1 MHWSATKWRLL
12 DFCPF
17 GVWDS
22 LCGTCSGDRDDHDD
36 LDFAGMIMTKKA
48 GWLKCLLILL
58 PVCSVTLCES
68 LTLLDQLSAGVFFCT
83 AVLTHKKPLKHLARS
98 AAGANAFIFS
108 PIILHMLGIPWVS
121 SKQLNIY
128 WVIVLSSFYGTE
140 DVLKEAQKESS
151 WVDSSWWWWWWW
163 WWWSETSWKWRKRV
177 QPGGS
182 RLSHR
187 VCSDMCSC
195 FCHLWTN
202 RYLREGSRYQIGWFI
217 GKIPYGFWPPPLIFG
232 KLYCY
237 FFNFILKKPC

>member
-1 MHWSATKWRLL
+1 MHWSATKWRLP

-36 LDFAGMIMTKKA
+36 LGFAGMIMTKKA

-83 AVLTHKKPLKHLARS
+83 AVLTHKKPLKHLARW

-140 DVLKEAQKESS
+140 DVLKLSSWKRHTKSQARWIPVDDDGGGGGGDQRRLESGAKESS
-151 WVDSSWWWWWWW
+151 QVDL
-163 WWWSETSWKWRKRV
+163 
-177 QPGGS
+177 GS
-182 RLSHR
+182 ATVLALISAAAF
-187 VCSDMCSC
+187 VIS
-195 FCHLWTN
+195 
-202 RYLREGSRYQIGWFI
+202 GQIDI
-217 GKIPYGFWPPPLIFG
+217 
-232 KLYCY
+232 
-237 FFNFILKKPC
+237 